1 MVAEYRAPWI
11 YFLSTF
17 FILKWSNYKNVHGGG
32 DVLKPTSISLQSVRP
47 DDKNAFVETL
57 SFLLC
62 RFWLKQ
68 KLDIQQIQRFV
79 WNRFSYFNATNIISN
94 ERKINLSNN
103 ILQYQL
109 LKERKRPQFQIFC
122 LQIKNIWFEN
132 QNYVNASQCR
142 PGWERDAAQCQ
153 RPARV

>member
-1 MVAEYRAPWI
+1 MVAEYCAPWI

-17 FILKWSNYKNVHGGG
+17 FILKWSNYKNVHRGG
-32 DVLKPTSISLQSVRP
+32 DVLKPTSRSLQSVRP

-62 RFWLKQ
+62 RFWLKL

-79 WNRFSYFNATNIISN
+79 WNRFSYFNATNMISN
-94 ERKINLSNN
+94 ERKVNLSNN
-103 ILQYQL
+103 ILQHQL
-109 LKERKRPQFQIFC
+109 LEEKGIHNFKGCVFRSKIFD
-122 LQIKNIWFEN
+122 LKIKN
-132 QNYVNASQCR
+132 APQCR